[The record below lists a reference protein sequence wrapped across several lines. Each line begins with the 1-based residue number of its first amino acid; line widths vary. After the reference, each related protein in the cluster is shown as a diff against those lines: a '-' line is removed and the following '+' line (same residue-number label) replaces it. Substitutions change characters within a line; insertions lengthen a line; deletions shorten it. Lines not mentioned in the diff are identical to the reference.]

1 MKVFLDDLRFAPTE
15 YDMVFRNAESF
26 LKWLEE
32 NPDQEITKLS
42 LDHDLGEGLMDGYDM
57 VKKMVLL
64 PNKIE
69 SIQFHTDNLVGLKNM
84 YYYIK
89 NARDNGLMVNLKTI
103 RTHKV
108 NTIDGVETV
117 SPYKL
122 FRIG

>member
-89 NARDNGLMVNLKTI
+89 NAIDNGLMVNLKTI